1 MDDFREDRGGK
12 SPASG
17 MEQFRTRISGNNMGF
32 LMGEEHSPRQ
42 MVEFLN
48 SGAMFRGF
56 DDVIK
61 SMYPGED
68 LGARLTKGME
78 ELTGENHDS
87 VARKVRNWLNGRNA
101 PQSRETLF
109 QISFVLGL
117 GEEQASRLLGMVDG
131 MGIHYRN
138 PDELVYA
145 YALRAGLSWKEAVRL
160 KAKALEIME
169 ERRSG
174 ADGEETVYT
183 RQLREAFLSVKTEED
198 LMNFFRQNGRRL
210 GRLHETAYRKFVELL
225 EILRKP
231 ESERDIAGPAGEEE
245 KAYTMEEIISNYLGM
260 NVPEGRRL
268 GTMTPLQKLVKKYWP
283 NESSLVNM
291 RNRKEDVSRK
301 VMILLYLIIESY
313 NEEDWDE
320 DSWDEDGWDDWEEDE
335 DGDTR
340 LEIRLEK
347 LNLFLDAYGM
357 NLLDPGNAFDLLVLY
372 AMRAEEMGEQMEMV
386 MDELYTGQGRRK
398 KD

>member
-78 ELTGENHDS
+78 ALTGENHDS

-117 GEEQASRLLGMVDG
+117 GEEQASRLLEWWTAWGSTTGTRTSWCTPMPCG
-131 MGIHYRN
+131 R
-138 PDELVYA
+138 
-145 YALRAGLSWKEAVRL
+145 GLA
-160 KAKALEIME
+160 
-169 ERRSG
+169 
-174 ADGEETVYT
+174 
-183 RQLREAFLSVKTEED
+183 
-198 LMNFFRQNGRRL
+198 GRRPS
-210 GRLHETAYRKFVELL
+210 G
-225 EILRKP
+225 
-231 ESERDIAGPAGEEE
+231 
-245 KAYTMEEIISNYLGM
+245 
-260 NVPEGRRL
+260 
-268 GTMTPLQKLVKKYWP
+268 
-283 NESSLVNM
+283 
-291 RNRKEDVSRK
+291 
-301 VMILLYLIIESY
+301 
-313 NEEDWDE
+313 
-320 DSWDEDGWDDWEEDE
+320 
-335 DGDTR
+335 
-340 LEIRLEK
+340 
-347 LNLFLDAYGM
+347 
-357 NLLDPGNAFDLLVLY
+357 
-372 AMRAEEMGEQMEMV
+372 
-386 MDELYTGQGRRK
+386 
-398 KD
+398 

>member
-78 ELTGENHDS
+78 ALTGENHDS

-131 MGIHYRN
+131 MGIH
-138 PDELVYA
+138 
-145 YALRAGLSWKEAVRL
+145 
-160 KAKALEIME
+160 
-169 ERRSG
+169 
-174 ADGEETVYT
+174 
-183 RQLREAFLSVKTEED
+183 
-198 LMNFFRQNGRRL
+198 
-210 GRLHETAYRKFVELL
+210 
-225 EILRKP
+225 
-231 ESERDIAGPAGEEE
+231 
-245 KAYTMEEIISNYLGM
+245 
-260 NVPEGRRL
+260 
-268 GTMTPLQKLVKKYWP
+268 
-283 NESSLVNM
+283 
-291 RNRKEDVSRK
+291 
-301 VMILLYLIIESY
+301 
-313 NEEDWDE
+313 
-320 DSWDEDGWDDWEEDE
+320 
-335 DGDTR
+335 
-340 LEIRLEK
+340 
-347 LNLFLDAYGM
+347 
-357 NLLDPGNAFDLLVLY
+357 
-372 AMRAEEMGEQMEMV
+372 
-386 MDELYTGQGRRK
+386 
-398 KD
+398 

>member
-78 ELTGENHDS
+78 ALTGENHDS

-145 YALRAGLSWKEAVRL
+145 YALRAGLSWKEAIRL

-268 GTMTPLQKLVKKYWP
+268 GNMTPLQKLVKKYWP

-313 NEEDWDE
+313 NEDG
-320 DSWDEDGWDDWEEDE
+320 WDEDGWDDWEEDE

>member
-78 ELTGENHDS
+78 ALTGENHDS

-145 YALRAGLSWKEAVRL
+145 YALRAGLSWKEAIRL

-268 GTMTPLQKLVKKYWP
+268 GNMTPLQKLVKKYWP

-320 DSWDEDGWDDWEEDE
+320 DGWDEDGW
-335 DGDTR
+335 T
-340 LEIRLEK
+340 
-347 LNLFLDAYGM
+347 
-357 NLLDPGNAFDLLVLY
+357 
-372 AMRAEEMGEQMEMV
+372 
-386 MDELYTGQGRRK
+386 TGRRTRTATPAWRSAWRS
-398 KD
+398 

>member
-78 ELTGENHDS
+78 ALTGENHDS

-145 YALRAGLSWKEAVRL
+145 YALRAGLSWKEAIRL

-268 GTMTPLQKLVKKYWP
+268 GNMTPLQKLVKKYWP

-313 NEEDWDE
+313 NEED
-320 DSWDEDGWDDWEEDE
+320 WDEDGWDDWEEDE

>member
-78 ELTGENHDS
+78 ALTGENHDS
-87 VARKVRNWLNGRNA
+87 MARKVRNWLNGRNA

-231 ESERDIAGPAGEEE
+231 ESERDIAGPVGEEE
-245 KAYTMEEIISNYLGM
+245 EAYTMEEIISNYLGM

-268 GTMTPLQKLVKKYWP
+268 GNMTPLQKLVKKYWP

-320 DSWDEDGWDDWEEDE
+320 DGWDEDGWDDWEEDE

-357 NLLDPGNAFDLLVLY
+357 NLLD
-372 AMRAEEMGEQMEMV
+372 REMP
-386 MDELYTGQGRRK
+386 LTCWCSTPCGRRRWGSRWRW
-398 KD
+398 